1 MSRRSLYIGRD
12 RTSTFTPHVSDLAS
26 GGGGPDGERAFALRP
41 AEKASQCPA
50 GKAGPVTGQLIEVSD
65 LAKRYEA
72 TVGTVLKVSDLAQR
86 CEATVGT
93 VLDGSAAHPRRRPPS
108 PRVAG

>member
-1 MSRRSLYIGRD
+1 MMSRRSLYIGRD
-12 RTSTFTPHVSDLAS
+12 RTSTFTPHISDLAS

-41 AEKASQCPA
+41 AEKASQGPA

-72 TVGTVLKVSDLAQR
+72 TVGTVL
-86 CEATVGT
+86 
-93 VLDGSAAHPRRRPPS
+93 DGSAAHPGRRRAATSSGWIAQAVRADDLYP
-108 PRVAG
+108 